1 MQSQNIQKS
10 PFEPQDKRGSQ
21 NALLGLAHGLM
32 KELENVGDGGFC
44 FRSAPNQF
52 HKVGD
57 LIQAGNG
64 SADLIGDGLQFH
76 FFERV
81 EIGRAAS
88 LVGNFGIK
96 EPIQLSR
103 KC

>member
-1 MQSQNIQKS
+1 MQSQNIQKF
-10 PFEPQDKRGSQ
+10 PFKPQDKTGSE
-21 NALLGLAHGLM
+21 NASFGLAHGLM
-32 KELENVGDGGFC
+32 EELENVGNGRFC

-64 SADLIGDGLQFH
+64 STDLTGSGSQFH

-81 EIGRAAS
+81 EIGCAAS
-88 LVGNFGIK
+88 LVGNFGVK

-103 KC
+103 KG